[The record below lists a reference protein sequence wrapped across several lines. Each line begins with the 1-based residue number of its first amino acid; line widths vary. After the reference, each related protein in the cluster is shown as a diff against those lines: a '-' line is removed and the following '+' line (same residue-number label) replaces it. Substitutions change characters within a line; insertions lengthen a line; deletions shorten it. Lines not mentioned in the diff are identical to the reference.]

1 MFIDVARIFVKA
13 GDGGNGAVAF
23 HREKYI
29 AAGGPDG
36 GDGGNGGDIVFKVD
50 DSTDTLLAFKYKK
63 KYVAENGENGGG
75 KRCSG
80 KSAPPLVIR
89 VPRGTV
95 IKDFD
100 TDKVIHDMSDGKDF
114 TLFKGGSGGWG
125 NCHFATPTRQC
136 PRFAK
141 SGLPGEERMLKL
153 ELKLLADVG
162 LIGFPNVG
170 KSTFLSMVSAAR
182 PKIANY
188 HFTTLAPQLG
198 VVSPY
203 EGVSF
208 VMADI
213 PGLIEG
219 ASEGQGLGLE
229 FLRHV
234 ERCRILIHV
243 VDIAST
249 EGRDPVEDYDKINGE
264 LKNYSDTL
272 SKLPQIVCG
281 NKTDVGTDEAVV
293 EKFRRHVEKDGRKL
307 FLISA
312 ASNTGLREVIEEA
325 YKYLQDTP
333 KSAYYEPEIDLEAER
348 EERKFDRSVEISFED
363 GVYYV
368 QGDWLMSII
377 GNVDP
382 NDFESLRF
390 MNSVLKDK
398 GVNDALEK
406 AGCREG
412 DTVDINGWQFE
423 FFNN

>member
-1 MFIDVARIFVKA
+1 MFVDVAKIFVKA

-50 DSTDTLLAFKYKK
+50 NSTDTLLAFKYKK
-63 KYVAENGENGGG
+63 KYVAQNGENGSS
-75 KRCSG
+75 KKSSG
-80 KSAPPLVIR
+80 KSAPPLIIR
-89 VPRGTV
+89 VPKGT
-95 IKDFD
+95 IIRDFE

-114 TLFKGGSGGWG
+114 TLFKGGNGGWG
-125 NCHFATPTRQC
+125 NYHFATPTRQC

-141 SGLPGEERMLKL
+141 NGLPGESRMLKL

-198 VVSPY
+198 VVSVY
-203 EGVSF
+203 DKSF

-234 ERCRILIHV
+234 DRCRILIHV
-243 VDIAST
+243 VDIAGT
-249 EGRDPVEDYDKINGE
+249 EGRDAKEDYDKINAE
-264 LKNYSDTL
+264 LSNYSAKL
-272 SKLPQIVCG
+272 STLPQIVCG
-281 NKTDVGTDEAVV
+281 NKIDAGIDEEYV
-293 EKFRRHVEKDGRKL
+293 EEFRKYVEKDGRRL

-312 ASNTGLREVIEEA
+312 ASNMGLDAVVAEA
-325 YKYLQDTP
+325 YKYLSEAPEQT
-333 KSAYYEPEIDLEAER
+333 YYEAEINLEAER
-348 EERKFDRSVEISFED
+348 EEKKNDRSVQISFEE
-363 GVYYV
+363 GIYYV
-368 QGDWLMSII
+368 TGDWMMSII

-390 MNSVLKDK
+390 MNNVLKDK
-398 GVNDALEK
+398 GVYDALEN
-406 AGCREG
+406 AGCNEG
-412 DTVDINGWQFE
+412 DTVDIYGWQFE
-423 FFNN
+423 YYR

>member
-1 MFIDVARIFVKA
+1 MFVDVAKIFVKA

-23 HREKYI
+23 HREKYV

-36 GDGGNGGDIVFKVD
+36 GDGGNGGDIVFTVD
-50 DSTDTLLAFKYKK
+50 NSTDTLLAFKYKK
-63 KYVAENGENGGG
+63 KYVAQNGENGSG
-75 KRCSG
+75 KKSSG

-89 VPRGTV
+89 VPRGT
-95 IKDFD
+95 IIRDFE

-125 NCHFATPTRQC
+125 NYHFATPTRQC

-141 SGLPGEERMLKL
+141 SGIPGEQRMLKL

-198 VVSPY
+198 VVSVY
-203 EGVSF
+203 DKSF

-219 ASEGQGLGLE
+219 ASEGLGLGLE

-234 ERCRILIHV
+234 DRCRILIHV
-243 VDIAST
+243 VDIAQT
-249 EGRDPVEDYDKINGE
+249 EGRDAKEDYDKINAE
-264 LKNYSDTL
+264 LVNYSQRLAT
-272 SKLPQIVCG
+272 LPQIVCG
-281 NKTDVGTDEAVV
+281 NKMDCGIDEEYV
-293 EKFRRHVEKDGRKL
+293 EDFKRYVEKDGRKF

-312 ASNTGLREVIEEA
+312 AGGIGLDEVVAEA
-325 YKYLQDTP
+325 YKYLADAPEQT
-333 KSAYYEPEIDLEAER
+333 YYEAEINLEAER
-348 EERKFDRSVEISFED
+348 EEKKYDRSVKIEFIEGIF
-363 GVYYV
+363 VV
-368 QGDWLMSII
+368 TGDWMMSII

-398 GVNDALEK
+398 GVYDALEE
-406 AGCREG
+406 AGCQEG
-412 DTVDINGWQFE
+412 DTVDIYGWQFE
-423 FFNN
+423 YYR